1 MLYWLGIKCQRDVY
15 FSKYLLFRL
24 LNKIADEYPF
34 AALNLHLLYIF
45 SLLQFARFFHSYSI
59 SLTTISMDFII
70 LPLIKNVPSQWQ
82 FHIENLCYRIPITQN
97 SRNISFAH
105 LLLLYKY
112 LCSTITVKKDV
123 KINVPNIT
131 EISSNYWDVKLS

>member
-1 MLYWLGIKCQRDVY
+1 MLYWLDIKCQRDVY

-34 AALNLHLLYIF
+34 AALNLHLLYII
-45 SLLQFARFFHSYSI
+45 SHWQFARFHSYSI

-131 EISSNYWDVKLS
+131 EISSSNWDVKLS